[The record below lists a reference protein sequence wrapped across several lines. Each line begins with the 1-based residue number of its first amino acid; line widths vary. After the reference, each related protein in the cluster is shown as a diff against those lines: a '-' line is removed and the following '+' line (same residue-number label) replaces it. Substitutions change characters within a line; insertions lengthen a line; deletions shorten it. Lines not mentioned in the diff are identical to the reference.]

1 MPITAKPMDVPM
13 NEQTKF
19 VLALHQIENLMSL
32 LEGNEYQKYLY
43 SHLIPIKFELSR
55 QLTNLNHSSK
65 IKE

>member
-1 MPITAKPMDVPM
+1 M
-13 NEQTKF
+13 NQETKL
-19 VLALHQIENLMSL
+19 VLGIHQIENLLTL
-32 LEGNEYQKYLY
+32 LQGNEYQKYLY

>member
-1 MPITAKPMDVPM
+1 M

-19 VLALHQIENLMSL
+19 VLALHQTENLMSL